1 MAVRTVDAFLELLQK
16 SQLLTDAHLLAL
28 RNDSAG
34 TDDSPLHLATT
45 LVRRKVLSRWQAE
58 QLLAGRHQFML
69 GGYRVIQH
77 VGKGGMGKVYLAEAS
92 ESGKRYAI
100 KILSKKS
107 LGNPE
112 IVARFQREVQ
122 LAMALDHPN
131 IVRAVASGS
140 VRGQHFLVM
149 EFVHGRNLNEWIDEY
164 QQLPIEWA
172 CECIQQVAHAL
183 QYAHEAG
190 LVHRDIKPS
199 NILVVDNPTDGPPQV
214 KLTDMGLARMGHA
227 ASDEELTRTGEIVGT
242 VDYIAPEQAQNT
254 KDADIRADIFSL
266 GCTLFKLLAG
276 RVPYDGD
283 TTVERLT
290 ARISGPAPAITDFR
304 EDVPDQLKRIITC
317 MLDRDRERRFQTP
330 AEVANALERYT
341 ASSPNGWKDESTLH
355 LPIPSDAEKQLMP
368 VEDVAVRDF
377 FADVALNENLHHAQR
392 ARRARKLTLASSAL
406 VIFVSGILWYFFSA
420 SLFASWQAWA
430 EYFESLG
437 NP

>member
-1 MAVRTVDAFLELLQK
+1 MAVRTVNAFLDLLKK
-16 SQLLTDAHLLAL
+16 SQLLSDAQLLAL
-28 RNDSAG
+28 RD
-34 TDDSPLHLATT
+34 DVPQRQDSPLGLATT
-45 LVRRKVLSRWQAE
+45 LVRRKVISRWQAE
-58 QLLAGRHQFML
+58 QLLAGRCQFTL

-77 VGKGGMGKVYLAEAS
+77 VGKGGMGKVYLAEADAT
-92 ESGKRYAI
+92 GDQYAI

-122 LAMALDHPN
+122 VAMALDHPN
-131 IVRAVASGS
+131 IVRAIASGNI
-140 VRGQHFLVM
+140 RGQHFLVM
-149 EFVHGRNLNEWIDEY
+149 EFVNGRNLNEWLDEY
-164 QQLPIEWA
+164 HQLPIEWA
-172 CECIQQVAHAL
+172 CECIQQVAYAL
-183 QYAHEAG
+183 QYAHESG

-199 NILVVDNPTDGPPQV
+199 NILVLDNPMDGPPQV
-214 KLTDMGLARMGHA
+214 KLTDMGLARMGQA
-227 ASDEELTRTGEIVGT
+227 ADSDELTQTGEIVGT

-276 RVPYDGD
+276 RVPYEGD

-290 ARISGPAPAITDFR
+290 ARISGAAPSIADFR
-304 EDVPDQLKRIITC
+304 DDVPDQLTRIIAC

-330 AEVANALERYT
+330 AEVANALNRYT
-341 ASSPNGWKDESTLH
+341 ASSPDGWKEESTLR
-355 LPIPSDAEKQLMP
+355 LPIPSDAEKQLAP
-368 VEDVAVRDF
+368 AEDIAVRDF

-392 ARRARKLTLASSAL
+392 SRQARKLTAAISVSVAIASGF
-406 VIFVSGILWYFFSA
+406 IWYFFST
-420 SLFASWQAWA
+420 SLFAYWQTWM